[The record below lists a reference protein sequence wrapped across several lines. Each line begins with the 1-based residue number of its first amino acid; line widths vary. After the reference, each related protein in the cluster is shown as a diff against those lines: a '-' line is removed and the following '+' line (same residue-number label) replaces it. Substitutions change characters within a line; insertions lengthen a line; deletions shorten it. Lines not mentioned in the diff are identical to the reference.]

1 MEPTSEPQPSS
12 SPRKK
17 AWAKSDVLQGIK
29 EATVT
34 IHFYPVFPGGLGKVA
49 EILRPKLCALSPGFT
64 GTLLGFVMPQGLYVW
79 SRSNDHLL
87 TVQWVPW
94 SLFSHYEETL

>member
-1 MEPTSEPQPSS
+1 M
-12 SPRKK
+12 
-17 AWAKSDVLQGIK
+17 LQGIN
-29 EATVT
+29 EATVA
-34 IHFYPVFPGGLGKVA
+34 IHFYPVIPGGLGKVA
-49 EILRPKLCALSPGFT
+49 GILRPKLCALSP

-87 TVQWVPW
+87 TVQWVSW